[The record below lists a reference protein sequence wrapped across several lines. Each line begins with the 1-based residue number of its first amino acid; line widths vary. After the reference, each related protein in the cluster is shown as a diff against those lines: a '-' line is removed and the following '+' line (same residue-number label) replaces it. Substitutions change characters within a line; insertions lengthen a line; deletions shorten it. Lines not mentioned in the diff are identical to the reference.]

1 MLIRFSKKERDYV
14 LNQEKVE
21 FYDDE
26 LERLNKKL
34 EDVDVVE
41 DEEKEQ
47 LEKDIK
53 VFTAEA
59 DKKKAHLEKYGPTVW
74 KIKSASK
81 EAMSRLLLKIKG
93 VKFSSTDISEGE
105 VSTNIMEYARIK
117 AITII
122 KLGLVG
128 WSNLRD
134 EDGNEAPFS
143 RDLVDAVIDNM
154 PESDLMELANEI
166 SGEVKREDEK
176 N

>member
-34 EDVDVVE
+34 EDVVE
-41 DEEKEQ
+41 DEEKER

-53 VFTAEA
+53 VFAAEA
-59 DKKKAHLEKYGPTVW
+59 DKKKARLEKYGPTVW

-93 VKFSSTDISEGE
+93 
-105 VSTNIMEYARIK
+105 
-117 AITII
+117 
-122 KLGLVG
+122 
-128 WSNLRD
+128 
-134 EDGNEAPFS
+134 
-143 RDLVDAVIDNM
+143 
-154 PESDLMELANEI
+154 EI
-166 SGEVKREDEK
+166 GRAHV
-176 N
+176 